1 MQPKILAMKN
11 EERKRAQFELVDTIG
26 RIYEKQGV
34 GAIAGR
40 ISGLLTVMD
49 KEQYT
54 FDEIVEELKI
64 SKSSASNALRVLE
77 ARNQVEYSTLPGDR
91 KRYFHIR
98 RQDKFALIDEH
109 QTMLRKTRDLFH
121 AMYEVKADKKS
132 PTAIFLKDVENL
144 MNVFLDMFDEVK
156 AEFMNK
162 Q

>member
-1 MQPKILAMKN
+1 MN
-11 EERKRAQFELVDTIG
+11 TEERTKAQWDLIDTIG
-26 RIYEKQGV
+26 QTYEKQGF
-34 GAIAGR
+34 GMIPGR
-40 ISGLLTVMD
+40 VIGFLTVME

-54 FDEIVEELKI
+54 FEEIVDTLQI

-98 RQDKFALIDEH
+98 RRDKFALINEH
-109 QTMLRKTRDLFH
+109 QTMLRKSCDLFH

>member
-1 MQPKILAMKN
+1 MQTN
-11 EERKRAQFELVDTIG
+11 ERTKAQKDLVETIG
-26 RIYEKQGV
+26 RIYENKGL
-34 GAIAGR
+34 GAITGR

-49 KEQYT
+49 KEQFT

-77 ARNQVEYSTLPGDR
+77 ARNQVEYSTLLGDR

-98 RQDKFALIDEH
+98 RQDKFALINEH

-121 AMYEVKADKKS
+121 EMLELKADKKS
-132 PTAIFLKDVENL
+132 PNAIFLKDAENL
-144 MNVFLDMFDEVK
+144 LTVFLDRFDELK

>member
-1 MQPKILAMKN
+1 MKN

-64 SKSSASNALRVLE
+64 SKSSASNGLRILQ
-77 ARNQVEYSTLPGDR
+77 AQKAIEYVTLPGDR
-91 KRYFHIR
+91 KRYFR
-98 RQDKFALIDEH
+98 LRTQDKFAIIDDH
-109 QTMLRKTRDLFH
+109 RAILQRNCDLFGSIL
-121 AMYEVKADKKS
+121 KLKKDKNS
-132 PTAIFLKDVENL
+132 RNALYLQDVSIL
-144 MNVFLDMFDEVK
+144 MQVFLEKFEDLKTKYLNEIK
-156 AEFMNK
+156 K
-162 Q
+162 

>member
-1 MQPKILAMKN
+1 MN
-11 EERKRAQFELVDTIG
+11 TEERIKAQWNLVDTIG
-26 RIYEKQGV
+26 RTYEKQGF
-34 GAIAGR
+34 GMIPGR
-40 ISGLLTVMD
+40 VIGFLTVMD

-54 FDEIVEELKI
+54 FEEIVDTLQI

-77 ARNQVEYSTLPGDR
+77 ARNQIEYTTLPGDR

-98 RQDKFALIDEH
+98 RQDRFALIDEH
-109 QTMLRKTRDLFH
+109 QTMLRKSRDLFH

-144 MNVFLDMFDEVK
+144 MNVFLDRFDELK

>member
-1 MQPKILAMKN
+1 MN
-11 EERKRAQFELVDTIG
+11 TEERTKAQWDLIDTIG
-26 RIYEKQGV
+26 QTYEKQGF
-34 GAIAGR
+34 GMIPGR
-40 ISGLLTVMD
+40 VIGFLTVME

-54 FDEIVEELKI
+54 FEEIVDTLQI

-98 RQDKFALIDEH
+98 RQDKFALINEH
-109 QTMLRKTRDLFH
+109 QTMLRKSCDLFH

>member
-1 MQPKILAMKN
+1 MN
-11 EERKRAQFELVDTIG
+11 TEERTKAQWDLIDTIG
-26 RIYEKQGV
+26 QTYEKLGF
-34 GAIAGR
+34 GMIPGR
-40 ISGLLTVMD
+40 VIGFLTVME

-54 FDEIVEELKI
+54 FEEIVDTLQI

-77 ARNQVEYSTLPGDR
+77 ARNQVEYSTLLGDR

-98 RQDKFALIDEH
+98 RQDKFALINEH
-109 QTMLRKTRDLFH
+109 QTMLRKSCDLFH

-144 MNVFLDMFDEVK
+144 LTVFLDRFDELK
-156 AEFMNK
+156 AEFMSK

>member
-1 MQPKILAMKN
+1 MKN

-64 SKSSASNALRVLE
+64 SKSSASNGLRILQ
-77 ARNQVEYSTLPGDR
+77 AQKAIEYVTLPGDR
-91 KRYFHIR
+91 KRYFR
-98 RQDKFALIDEH
+98 LRTQDKFSLINEH
-109 QTMLRKTRDLFH
+109 QTMLRKSCDLFH

>member
-64 SKSSASNALRVLE
+64 SKSSASNGLRILQ
-77 ARNQVEYSTLPGDR
+77 AQKAIEYVTLPGDR

-98 RQDKFALIDEH
+98 RQDKFALINEH
-109 QTMLRKTRDLFH
+109 QTMLRKSCDLFH

>member
-1 MQPKILAMKN
+1 MQTN
-11 EERKRAQFELVDTIG
+11 ERTKAQKDLVETIG

-121 AMYEVKADKKS
+121 EMLELKADKKS
-132 PTAIFLKDVENL
+132 PNAIFLKDAENL
-144 MNVFLDMFDEVK
+144 LTVFLDRFDELK